1 LRMGGGGGGSI
12 GIRGVLGCVGWS
24 DFVCAVCAIVISIC
38 GINESGDGG
47 IYELLDDATHFSIFT
62 FLTLNRPGCI
72 VMLRCSSL

>member
-1 LRMGGGGGGSI
+1 MGGGGGGSI
-12 GIRGVLGCVGWS
+12 GIKGVLGCVGWS

-62 FLTLNRPGCI
+62 FLTLNWPGCI